1 MCIVKLLVGL
11 MFSLMFVIIQMLLYH
26 SIIRGEPNVCLDL
39 VEIEKIVKFE
49 YERKFGIGHLF
60 RKTGH
65 KKVPKEMKCVLS
77 EFSPS
82 PLECVTTACVYTN
95 QCLV

>member
-1 MCIVKLLVGL
+1 
-11 MFSLMFVIIQMLLYH
+11 MLLYH
-26 SIIRGEPNVCLDL
+26 SIIRREPNVCLDL
-39 VEIEKIVKFE
+39 VEIEKLQNVKFE
-49 YERKFGIGHLF
+49 HERKFGIGHLF

-82 PLECVTTACVYTN
+82 TLECVTTACVYTN

>member
-1 MCIVKLLVGL
+1 
-11 MFSLMFVIIQMLLYH
+11 MFVWIKLRSKNY
-26 SIIRGEPNVCLDL
+26 
-39 VEIEKIVKFE
+39 IVKFE

-60 RKTGH
+60 KKTGH

>member
-1 MCIVKLLVGL
+1 M
-11 MFSLMFVIIQMLLYH
+11 
-26 SIIRGEPNVCLDL
+26 
-39 VEIEKIVKFE
+39 KFE

-77 EFSPS
+77 EFPFYATQMIINEHQFTKCEISIILLFNKITAPKTFS
-82 PLECVTTACVYTN
+82 NAIYLFILYLTLVLEN
-95 QCLV
+95 S